1 LLVYIYKEYLKI
13 KMMIAHEKQ
22 HLLITGATSGI
33 GRATALKLAE
43 LGASLILL
51 SRNEIKGERIC
62 DQIRKINNNV
72 QVKFYRVD
80 ISSMKE
86 VRNVSERIKTDFDRI
101 DVLINNA
108 GARFDKHFKNDEG
121 IELTFATNHL
131 GHFLLTLHLIEMLR
145 KSTQGR
151 IINVSSPAHSR
162 GTEDLEDI
170 VVPKNYDRRLAYG
183 RSKLANLYF
192 TYELSS
198 RLKNSKITANAVD
211 PGGVATNFSR
221 NNGMFAWTKHYLSY
235 ILQRKLITPQKAAE
249 TIVYLASSQDVSNIT
264 GKYFFEKNEINSS
277 PASYNKE
284 AALKLWQL
292 SLKLT
297 GVDSLSVN
305 SAF

>member
-1 LLVYIYKEYLKI
+1 MKNKI
-13 KMMIAHEKQ
+13 C
-22 HLLITGATSGI
+22 LITGATSGI
-33 GRATALKLAE
+33 GKAAALKLAD

-51 SRNEIKGERIC
+51 SRNEIKGEKIC
-62 DQIRKINNNV
+62 KQIKKINNNA
-72 QVKFYRVD
+72 QAKFFRVD

-86 VRNVSERIKTDFDRI
+86 VRSVTEKIKSDFDHI

-108 GARFDKHFKNDEG
+108 GARFDNYLKNDEG

-131 GHFLLTLHLIEMLR
+131 GHFLLTLSLIEMLK
-145 KSTQGR
+145 KSGQAR
-151 IINVSSPAHSR
+151 IINISSPAHTR
-162 GTEDLEDI
+162 GTQELDDI
-170 VVPKNYDRRLAYG
+170 VAPIHYDRRIAYG

-221 NNGMFAWTKHYLSY
+221 NNGLYPWLKHYLSY
-235 ILQRKLITPQKAAE
+235 ILQLKLISPQKAAE
-249 TIVYLASSQDVSNIT
+249 TIVYLASSREVSETT

-277 PASYNKE
+277 CASYNKDV
-284 AALKLWQL
+284 ALKLWQL

-297 GVDSLSVN
+297 GIGY
-305 SAF
+305 